1 MEKVVIF
8 DLDGTVID
16 TIYDITD
23 AMNLTLINFGF
34 PPITVEKMKSC
45 VGGDSKEI
53 IRQAIGKEISNDLL
67 DKCVAFYTE
76 KYVSNGSPKTKLFN
90 GIDIVISDLKKRG
103 YKICALSNK
112 PDHEIAPLKETILK
126 PLGFD
131 MVVGVSEKVA
141 PKPSTK
147 GVEYILKTLNA
158 NKENSYLVG
167 DGETD
172 IITAI
177 KSSLNC
183 IGVLWGNRTREFL
196 EKFGAKT
203 FAKNPGELLKL
214 IG

>member
-1 MEKVVIF
+1 MEKVIIF

-23 AMNLTLINFGF
+23 AMNLTLTEFGF
-34 PPITVEKMKSC
+34 KPITVEKMKSC

-53 IRQAIGKEISNDLL
+53 IRQAMGCKVSDELL
-67 DKCVAFYTE
+67 DKSVLFYTE
-76 KYVSNGSPKTKLFN
+76 KYVSNGSPKTKLFK
-90 GIDIVISDLKKRG
+90 GIDLVIGKLKKRG

-112 PDHEIAPLKETILK
+112 PDHEIAPLAKTILA

-131 MVVGVSEKVA
+131 MVVGVSEKVE

-147 GVEYILKTLNA
+147 GVDYILSSLNG
-158 NKENSYLVG
+158 NRELSYLVG

-183 IGVLWGNRTREFL
+183 IGVLWGNRSKEFL

-203 FAKNPGELLKL
+203 FATTPNELLEL
-214 IG
+214 ID

>member
-1 MEKVVIF
+1 MDKVIIF

-23 AMNLTLINFGF
+23 AMNLTLTNFGF

-53 IRQAIGKEISNDLL
+53 IRQAIGKEVSEELL
-67 DKCVAFYTE
+67 DKCVLFYTD
-76 KYVSNGSPKTKLFN
+76 KYVSAGSPKTKLFK
-90 GIDIVISDLKKRG
+90 GIDFVISTLKKRG

-183 IGVLWGNRTREFL
+183 IGVLWGNRTKEFL
-196 EKFGAKT
+196 EEYGAKT
-203 FAKNPGELLKL
+203 FATTPSELLKL
-214 IG
+214 IE